1 MSDSDEPQ
9 AVGAVAS
16 ILLQQGDQGARVRD
30 AQQRLNAAG
39 FRPPLATDGIFG
51 PATERAVRWFQARR
65 HLVVDGV
72 IGPVTWAALHAG
84 GGGGGGSGVRTRI
97 VALCRAAIAHEPAVH
112 YTQSSRRGT
121 WLRAARAGATG
132 LTFPAFEDCSSAI
145 TGIYRLANAP
155 DPSGAG
161 FDGPG
166 TTGTF
171 LAHDTPI
178 GRIRAKPGDIVVFG
192 AGTGEHAAIVM
203 VAGADPLLFSHGQE
217 RGPLAVR
224 FTPEWKAHKNGKVRW
239 LRVPGLPA

>member
-1 MSDSDEPQ
+1 VTDEPHTHTTES
-9 AVGAVAS
+9 VAS
-16 ILLQQGDQGARVRD
+16 ILLQNGSQGARVRE
-30 AQQRLNAAG
+30 AQRLLNAAG
-39 FRPPLATDGIFG
+39 YRPALATDGIFG

-65 HLVVDGV
+65 HLAVDGV

-84 GGGGGGSGVRTRI
+84 GGGSGVRTRI
-97 VALCRAAIAHEPAVH
+97 VALCRSGIAHEPAVH

-121 WLRAARAGATG
+121 WLRAARAGAKG

-161 FDGPG
+161 YDGPG

-171 LAHDTPI
+171 LAHCTPI
-178 GRIRAKPGDIVVFG
+178 GRVRAKPGDIVVFG
-192 AGTGEHAAIVM
+192 PGTGEHAAIVM

-217 RGPLAVR
+217 RGPLAVH
-224 FTPEWKAHKNGKVRW
+224 FAAEHAAHGNGKVRW
-239 LRVPGLPA
+239 LRVPGMPA